1 MLAQIVYVVAVV
13 CRTVGVPLMAP
24 FEVLKERP
32 DGKEGLI
39 SQLVMDP
46 PLTLG
51 VLVVIAVPFVRV
63 MFSGV

>member
-1 MLAQIVYVVAVV
+1 
-13 CRTVGVPLMAP
+13 MAP

-39 SQLVMDP
+39 SQLVTAP

-51 VLVVIAVPFVRV
+51 VFVVIVVPFSRV
-63 MFSGV
+63 IFSGV

>member
-1 MLAQIVYVVAVV
+1 
-13 CRTVGVPLMAP
+13 MAP

>member
-1 MLAQIVYVVAVV
+1 
-13 CRTVGVPLMAP
+13 MAP
-24 FEVLKERP
+24 VEVLKERP

-51 VLVVIAVPFVRV
+51 VFVVIAVPFSRV
-63 MFSGV
+63 IFSGVYPKAFGTWSLMVMLT

>member
-1 MLAQIVYVVAVV
+1 
-13 CRTVGVPLMAP
+13 MAP
-24 FEVLKERP
+24 VEVLKERP

-39 SQLVMDP
+39 SQLVTVP

-51 VLVVIAVPFVRV
+51 VLVVIAVPFSRV